1 MFRYVIRRSFWEY
14 KMFLYGLMLRHLNNR
29 IIDISMK
36 REKQMKK
43 YEKFKKH
50 TKKQR
55 SMLAR
60 YIHN

>member
-1 MFRYVIRRSFWEY
+1 MFRYLIKKTIWEY
-14 KMFLYGLMLRHLNNR
+14 RMFLYGFIIRRLNNQ

-36 REKQMKK
+36 REKQMKR
-43 YEKFKKH
+43 YEKFKKE
-50 TKKQR
+50 TKRQR